1 LATVS
6 DLAIPTTLRIAAA
19 LVLVEGLALIGWGAV
34 VLVAGLDGDAVVAVS
49 TGMFFAV
56 YGAALVLAAR
66 GLWQRAGWARSLAVV
81 AQLIQL
87 GIAWN
92 LREEPT
98 TALAAALAVVA
109 VGVIAALLS
118 ASAGAQFED

>member
-1 LATVS
+1 M
-6 DLAIPTTLRIAAA
+6 PTTLRIAAA

-49 TGMFFAV
+49 TGMFFAA

-98 TALAAALAVVA
+98 TLQAVGLAVVA

-118 ASAGAQFED
+118 GSAGAQFED